1 MTAAPTTRERLLDA
15 ALGLTR
21 EGGYAA
27 VTVGA
32 VAARAGVSAG
42 ALYRHWPGKGELVA
56 ELFRTVCTREL
67 AAMEE
72 AAASVQGG
80 AADRVEAV
88 LSTFAGRALRHPR
101 LAWTLLAEPVDPLL
115 EAERLAYRRAYREL
129 VAGLLVAGV
138 QTGELPA
145 QDVDVVAAGLVGALG
160 EALVGPISPLA
171 GGPPDAEALL
181 ATLRVFAR
189 RAIGAPPEGERRFR
203 DA

>member
-1 MTAAPTTRERLLDA
+1 MTAAPGTRERLLDA
-15 ALGLTR
+15 ALDLTR

-56 ELFRTVCTREL
+56 ELFRTVCAREL
-67 AAMEE
+67 SAMEQ
-72 AAASVQGG
+72 AASSAGT
-80 AADRVEAV
+80 AADRIDAV
-88 LSTFAGRALRHPR
+88 LSTFAGRALHHPR

-138 QTGELPA
+138 QAGELPA

-171 GGPPDAEALL
+171 GGPPDAAALL

-189 RAIGAPPEGERRFR
+189 RAIGAP
-203 DA
+203 AAQV